1 MSISLYQAQA
11 AKQNAILLCTD
22 EDGVIDIDAVNR
34 IECTFQERALATVA
48 VIKSIGH
55 GVAALTAQRD
65 AVMAEY
71 NAAIER
77 EKANAER
84 LHKNLM
90 AAMKATGTTQIKSD
104 DGLLSVKFYPER
116 DVSVELDE
124 GATFPESLCNKP
136 KLPAPSKAL
145 IKAAILAGEAVAGAR
160 LVRADRL
167 EIK

>member
-1 MSISLYQAQA
+1 MKISLYQAQA
-11 AKQNAILLCTD
+11 AKQNSIMLCTD

-48 VIKSIGH
+48 VIKSMGH
-55 GVAALTAQRD
+55 GVAALAAQRD

-71 NAAIER
+71 NAAIKR
-77 EKANAER
+77 EEANAER
-84 LHKNLM
+84 LRSNLL

-104 DGLLSVKFYPER
+104 DGLLTVKLHLER
-116 DVSVELDE
+116 DVSVELEE

-136 KLPAPSKAL
+136 KPPTPSKAL
-145 IKAAILAGEAVAGAR
+145 IKAAILAGEAVANAR